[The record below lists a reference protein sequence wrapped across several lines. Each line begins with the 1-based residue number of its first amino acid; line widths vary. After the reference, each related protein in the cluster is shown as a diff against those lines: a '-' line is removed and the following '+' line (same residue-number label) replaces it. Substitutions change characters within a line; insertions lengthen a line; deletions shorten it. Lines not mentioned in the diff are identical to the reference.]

1 MNPVHEHCSS
11 QNFPKKKIFIKL
23 NENEIKSNKNL
34 IKFSKNKIFE
44 NKILLKTIF

>member
-23 NENEIKSNKNL
+23 NKIKIKS
-34 IKFSKNKIFE
+34 IKFDKIFKNKIFE